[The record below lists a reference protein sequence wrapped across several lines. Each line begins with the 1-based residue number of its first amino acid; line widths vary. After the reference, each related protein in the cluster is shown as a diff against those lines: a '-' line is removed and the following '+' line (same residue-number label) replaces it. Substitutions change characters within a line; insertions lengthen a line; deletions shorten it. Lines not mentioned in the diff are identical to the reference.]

1 MRKLNF
7 NYKTF
12 LVGFLALPLV
22 FLFVTSCFDITD
34 VTQPASA
41 KVGESISITVKVN
54 YDSENTDQNY
64 KFLIFGMLAPKSWD
78 LANNATVRFDSD

>member
-54 YDSENTDQNY
+54 YDS
-64 KFLIFGMLAPKSWD
+64 
-78 LANNATVRFDSD
+78 